1 MVIFLCEAFWANSFS
16 GAFMVQIIS
25 LIVIYLFFLNWTLT
39 YCSFEEWSISSKL
52 WILWVLS
59 CHVPCYPYKAC
70 RIYSVT
76 PFVSFPKVLSIL
88 LIFSMNRLLI
98 ALIFSILSLFSLLLF
113 STFLKIIF
121 FLLIFSVNFVFLVSW
136 DRNFR

>member
-76 PFVSFPKVLSIL
+76 PYFIINIDNSYLLFVSLSVFLKFCQFYWYSQWIDFL
-88 LIFSMNRLLI
+88 LHW
-98 ALIFSILSLFSLLLF
+98 FSLY
-113 STFLKIIF
+113 FLSF
-121 FLLIFSVNFVFLVSW
+121 HCYCFLPF
-136 DRNFR
+136 